1 MSNVVRNYS
10 GRVIAKGG
18 TISVYGSCFT
28 NLTRGWLGD
37 EELVVKDY
45 EYGFV
50 EFAGL
55 STVGQYVLYVGT
67 SVENRQEVGP
77 VVIRELTGLHLYR
90 LKKPTLN
97 EARDMILGLFPRGFA
112 WYKGLDGNFAKLS
125 RGLSRVVCEIYQLAI
140 SYQNAVS
147 PSHTDSFEDWENELA
162 LPEKGVVSNTDGFRR
177 EEIFRKDCR
186 KGGCTIPYFK
196 SIALL
201 FGKKINIYEYY
212 LNPEKFENVDFGDD
226 DPNFYWMIELE
237 AESEDWHSCTCNDT
251 CNDYLQYWW
260 NAPMESLFDA
270 VKPAHTKLIYSYY
283 ETERELVVVDD
294 SDNVIVDRNETPV
307 AAVVL
312 SGHIVNPRSVVL
324 PSGKTAL
331 GIRVKD
337 LPDAQNDDAYMMRDS
352 EVGGTTRTRAYTED
366 EFDALW
372 DEIMSEDDD
381 DEDDSSNG

>member
-10 GRVIAKGG
+10 GKVIAKGG

-97 EARDMILGLFPRGFA
+97 EARDMMLGLLPRGFA

-125 RGLSRVVCEIYQLAI
+125 RGLSRVICEIYQLVI

-212 LNPEKFENVDFGDD
+212 LNPEKFEDVDFGDD

-237 AESEDWHSCTCNDT
+237 ANSSDIHICTCNDT
-251 CNDYLQYWW
+251 CNDYLRTWW
-260 NAPMESLFDA
+260 NAPIEAMFDA
-270 VKPAHTKLIYSYY
+270 IKPAHTKLVYNY
-283 ETERELVVVDD
+283 TNDFQELVLVDD
-294 SDNVIVDRNETPV
+294 NENVIETPTRAITV
-307 AAVVL
+307 AVR
-312 SGHIVNPRSVVL
+312 SGEVVNP
-324 PSGKTAL
+324 GTAVID
-331 GIRVKD
+331 GHTVQTIRIKD
-337 LPDAQNDDAYMMRDS
+337 LPDAQDDRGYAVLDS
-352 EVGGTTRTRAYTED
+352 ETGGTVKAEKIDAATVD
-366 EFDALW
+366 ELW
-372 DEIMSEDDD
+372 DEIEN
-381 DEDDSSNG
+381 NG

>member
-10 GRVIAKGG
+10 GKVIAKGG

-50 EFAGL
+50 EFVGL

-67 SVENRQEVGP
+67 SFENRQEVGP

-97 EARDMILGLFPRGFA
+97 EARDMMLGLLPRGFA

-212 LNPEKFENVDFGDD
+212 LNPEKFEDVDFGGD
-226 DPNFYWMIELE
+226 DPNFYWMIEIE
-237 AESEDWHSCTCNDT
+237 AESEDWRACTCNDT

-260 NAPMESLFDA
+260 NAHIESLFDA
-270 VKPAHTKLIYSYY
+270 VKPAHTKLLYAYK
-283 ETERELVVVDD
+283 EVERELVVVDD
-294 SDNVIVDRNETPV
+294 SNNVVVVNDNTPIV
-307 AAVVL
+307 ASVL
-312 SGHIVNPRSVVL
+312 SGHIVNPVPIEL
-324 PSGKTAL
+324 PSGEKVL
-331 GIRVKD
+331 GVRVKD
-337 LPDAQNDDAYMMRDS
+337 LPDAQNDDAYMLRDS
-352 EVGGTTRTRAYTED
+352 DVGGTTKAAGVGESAFDNLWDNTPADPAED
-366 EFDALW
+366 EGD
-372 DEIMSEDDD
+372 
-381 DEDDSSNG
+381 

>member
-10 GRVIAKGG
+10 GKVIAKGG

-67 SVENRQEVGP
+67 SFENRQEVGP

-97 EARDMILGLFPRGFA
+97 EARDMMLGLFPRGFA

-125 RGLSRVVCEIYQLAI
+125 RGLSRVVCEIYQLVI

-201 FGKKINIYEYY
+201 FGKKINIYEYFN
-212 LNPEKFENVDFGDD
+212 NPEKFEDVDFGDD

-237 AESEDWHSCTCNDT
+237 ANAEDMRVCTCNGA
-251 CNDYLQYWW
+251 CNDYLREWW
-260 NAPMESLFDA
+260 NVPIEAMFDA
-270 VKPAHTKLIYSYY
+270 IKQAHTKLVYNY
-283 ETERELVVVDD
+283 TNDFQELVLVDD
-294 SDNVIVDRNETPV
+294 NENVIETPTRAITV
-307 AAVVL
+307 AVR
-312 SGHIVNPRSVVL
+312 SGEIVNP
-324 PSGKTAL
+324 GTAVID
-331 GIRVKD
+331 GHTVQTIRIKD
-337 LPDAQNDDAYMMRDS
+337 LPDGGDVDSYMVRDS
-352 EVGGTTRTRAYTED
+352 DTEGTVKSRAMD
-366 EFDALW
+366 EATLDELW
-372 DEIMSEDDD
+372 DSTPAEGDGE
-381 DEDDSSNG
+381 G

>member
-10 GRVIAKGG
+10 GKVIAKGG

-37 EELVVKDY
+37 KELVVKDY

-77 VVIRELTGLHLYR
+77 IVIRELTGLHLYR

-97 EARDMILGLFPRGFA
+97 EARDMMLGLFPRGFA

-125 RGLSRVVCEIYQLAI
+125 RGLSRVVCEIYQLVI

-162 LPEKGVVSNTDGFRR
+162 LPEKGVVSNIDDFRR

-201 FGKKINIYEYY
+201 FGKKINIYEYFN
-212 LNPEKFENVDFGDD
+212 NPEKFEDVDFGDD
-226 DPNFYWMIELE
+226 DPNFYWMIEFE
-237 AESEDWHSCTCNDT
+237 ANSSDMHVCTCNDT
-251 CNDYLQYWW
+251 CNDYLREWW
-260 NAPMESLFDA
+260 NAPIEAMFDA
-270 VKPAHTKLIYSYY
+270 IKPAHTKLVYSY
-283 ETERELVVVDD
+283 TNDFQELVLVDD
-294 SDNVIVDRNETPV
+294 NENVIETPTRAITV
-307 AAVVL
+307 AVR
-312 SGHIVNPRSVVL
+312 SGEVVNP
-324 PSGKTAL
+324 GTAVID
-331 GIRVKD
+331 GQTVQTIRIKD
-337 LPDAQNDDAYMMRDS
+337 LPDTSSENGYMVLDS
-352 EVGGTTRTRAYTED
+352 EAGGTVKAEKIDATTVD
-366 EFDALW
+366 EIW
-372 DEIMSEDDD
+372 DEIEN
-381 DEDDSSNG
+381 ENENNGQ